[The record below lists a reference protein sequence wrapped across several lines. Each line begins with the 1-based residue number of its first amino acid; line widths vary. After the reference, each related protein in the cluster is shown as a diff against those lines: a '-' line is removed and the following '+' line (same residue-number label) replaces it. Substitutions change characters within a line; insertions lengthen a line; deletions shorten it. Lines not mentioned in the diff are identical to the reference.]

1 MSVMWVASFLQV
13 AKFQIFGLVIHLLNK
28 REFVGLLVVAN
39 ENHAACLTA
48 EHTKH
53 LGLLRWHKLADTDTE
68 GAILFLHQILAKENT
83 VVFFKS
89 TLLTILI

>member
-48 EHTKH
+48 EHTEH
-53 LGLLRWHKLADTDTE
+53 LGLLR
-68 GAILFLHQILAKENT
+68 
-83 VVFFKS
+83 
-89 TLLTILI
+89 